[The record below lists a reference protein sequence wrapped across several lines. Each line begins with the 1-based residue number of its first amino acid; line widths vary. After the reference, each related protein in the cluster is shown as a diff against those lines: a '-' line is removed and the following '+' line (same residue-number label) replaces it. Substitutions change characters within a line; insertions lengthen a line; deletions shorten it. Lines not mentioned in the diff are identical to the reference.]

1 MLSVNLKLI
10 RGFIKFRSMIT
21 YLLRFL
27 VVGKCI
33 ADSIAGEIFHYVSTV
48 SNSFII

>member
-27 VVGKCI
+27 VLQIVLRVK
-33 ADSIAGEIFHYVSTV
+33 Y
-48 SNSFII
+48 FIT